1 MRERKLYIMKQLLLS
16 VFLNFLSIAANNLLS
31 DAAAQSF
38 SSPFSTGTAAEYSPA
53 RRSAS

>member
-1 MRERKLYIMKQLLLS
+1 MRERKLDVCCPFSSI
-16 VFLNFLSIAANNLLS
+16 FLSIAANNLLS

>member
-1 MRERKLYIMKQLLLS
+1 MRERKLDVMKQLLLS